1 MIVRICLQ
9 SYLANPAVFV
19 SPIVGSASGEDI
31 GTRADPRA
39 GKYGSAGRA
48 TDNGGV
54 TDLASRAAAGERDRL
69 RALVEAGI
77 TLSSELS
84 LDALLQRLVE
94 TATELTGARYAALGV
109 IDRTGRELER
119 FVTTGLDPETYA
131 AIGDLPRGRGIL
143 GVLIRDAET
152 LRLRDIAEDSRSV
165 GFPPNHPPMKTFLG
179 VPVLLRGVAYG
190 NLYLT
195 EKAGGGNFTDEDE
208 ELTVLLATQA
218 AVAIENARLYES
230 STAWSRQLESLNEI
244 ATAMA
249 REIELPRL
257 LELIARRLREIVEA
271 RLVTI
276 ALPMSETEV
285 RIEAADGDRAD
296 AVLGTT
302 LPLAGSK
309 HGRVL
314 ERRRSERVDSLLD
327 DPEVD
332 QAVARQMAGRAGLFV
347 PLLAGDRAIGVVA
360 AHDKLGFDARFTDAD
375 LRIAEL
381 FAARAAVA
389 VDLSERVARDALG
402 RAVEAQELERRRLA
416 RELHDQTGQNLTS
429 VLLGLKAIEEA
440 EDAEERARALASVRQ
455 QVVETLHDIRRL
467 AVELRPKALDDFGLV
482 AAVER
487 LAETVGEQTGMRVEV
502 EARLD
507 ERLPTEVETALYR
520 IVQEA
525 LTNVVKHA
533 DARAV
538 SVVLARTDGAI
549 TAVVEDDGRGFDTGA
564 RTEGLGLAGMRERLA
579 LLGGRLKLESSTAS
593 GTTLVAEVPS
603 R

>member
-1 MIVRICLQ
+1 M
-9 SYLANPAVFV
+9 
-19 SPIVGSASGEDI
+19 
-31 GTRADPRA
+31 
-39 GKYGSAGRA
+39 
-48 TDNGGV
+48 